1 MIFDVLTIFPEILEG
16 LLSRG
21 VIARARR
28 KGKIN
33 LGIWDLRDFA
43 EGPHSNVDD
52 RPYGGGPGM
61 VMKPEPF
68 FRGVRAIKAGRGG
81 GRVILLS
88 SRGELLDQSR
98 LENLAS
104 EENLILLAGRYEGVD
119 ERVTEI
125 CDDRLSI
132 GDFVLSGGEVPA
144 AALIEGVG
152 RLVDGV
158 LGNERSA
165 PTDSFANGD
174 LLGPPQYTRPRKFEG
189 MEVPEVLLSGDHQKI
204 AQFRRD
210 RARRDTEKLRPDLLG
225 KNQEEEVDTTR

>member
-21 VIARARR
+21 VIAQARK
-28 KGKIN
+28 KGRIN
-33 LGIWDLRDFA
+33 LGLWDLRDFA
-43 EGPHSNVDD
+43 EGPHRNVDD

-68 FRGVRAIKAGRGG
+68 YRGVRTIKTGRGG

-88 SRGELLDQSR
+88 SRGKLIDQSK
-98 LENLAS
+98 LEELAS
-104 EENLILLAGRYEGVD
+104 GENLILLAGRYEGVD

-125 CDDRLSI
+125 CDDRLSL

-144 AALIEGVG
+144 AALVEGVG

-165 PTDSFANGD
+165 ATDSFSNGD
-174 LLGPPQYTRPRKFEG
+174 VLGPPQYTRPREFEG
-189 MEVPEVLLSGDHQKI
+189 MKVPEVLLSGDHERI
-204 AQFRRD
+204 DRFRKEK
-210 RARRDTEKLRPDLLG
+210 ALRDTEKLRPDLL
-225 KNQEEEVDTTR
+225 EEEE

>member
-1 MIFDVLTIFPEILEG
+1 MIFDVLTIFPEIIEG

-21 VIARARR
+21 IIAQARK
-28 KGKIN
+28 KGKIS
-33 LGIWDLRDFA
+33 LGIWDLRDFS
-43 EGPHSNVDD
+43 EDPHRNVDD

-68 FRGVRAIKAGRGG
+68 YRGVRAIKAGRGG
-81 GRVILLS
+81 GRVVLLS
-88 SRGELLDQSR
+88 SRGELMDQSK
-98 LENLAS
+98 LEKLVP
-104 EENLILLAGRYEGVD
+104 EENLILLAGRYEGID
-119 ERVTEI
+119 ERVGEI
-125 CDDRLSI
+125 CDDRLSL

-165 PTDSFANGD
+165 ATDSFSSGD
-174 LLGPPQYTRPRKFEG
+174 VLGPPQYTRPRQFEG

-204 AQFRRD
+204 DQFRKEK
-210 RARRDTEKLRPDLLG
+210 ALKDTERFRPDLL
-225 KNQEEEVDTTR
+225 EEED

>member
-21 VIARARR
+21 VIAQARK

-33 LGIWDLRDFA
+33 LGIWDLRDFTDD
-43 EGPHSNVDD
+43 PHRNVDD

-68 FRGVRAIKAGRGG
+68 FRGVRTIKAGRDG

-88 SRGELLDQSR
+88 SRGESLDQSR
-98 LENLAS
+98 LDELAS
-104 EENLILLAGRYEGVD
+104 EDNLILLAGRYEGVD

-125 CDDRLSI
+125 CDDRLSL

-165 PTDSFANGD
+165 ATDSFSDKNY
-174 LLGPPQYTRPRKFEG
+174 LGPPQYTRPREFEG
-189 MEVPEVLLSGDHQKI
+189 MEVPEVLLSGNHEKI
-204 AQFRRD
+204 DQFRKE
-210 RARRDTEKLRPDLLG
+210 AALRDTARLRPDLL
-225 KNQEEEVDTTR
+225 EEEEED

>member
-1 MIFDVLTIFPEILEG
+1 MIFDVLTIFPDILEG

-21 VIARARR
+21 IIARARK

-33 LGIWDLRDFA
+33 LGIWDLRNFA
-43 EGPHSNVDD
+43 EGPHRNVDD

-68 FRGVRAIKAGRGG
+68 YRGVRAIKAGREG

-88 SRGELLDQSR
+88 SRGELMDQSK
-98 LENLAS
+98 LEELVS
-104 EENLILLAGRYEGVD
+104 EDNLILLAGRYEGVD

-125 CDDRLSI
+125 CDDRLSL
-132 GDFVLSGGEVPA
+132 GNFVLSGGEIPA

-165 PTDSFANGD
+165 PTDSFSNGNV
-174 LLGPPQYTRPRKFEG
+174 LGPPQYTRPREFEG

-204 AQFRRD
+204 DRFRKEK
-210 RARRDTEKLRPDLLG
+210 ALRDTERLRPDLL
-225 KNQEEEVDTTR
+225 EEE

>member
-1 MIFDVLTIFPEILEG
+1 MIFDVLTIFPEIIEG

-21 VIARARR
+21 IIAQARK
-28 KGKIN
+28 KGKIS
-33 LGIWDLRDFA
+33 LGIWDLRDFS
-43 EGPHSNVDD
+43 EDPHRNVDD

-68 FRGVRAIKAGRGG
+68 YRGVRAIKAGRGG
-81 GRVILLS
+81 GRVVLLS
-88 SRGELLDQSR
+88 SRGELMDQSK
-98 LENLAS
+98 LEKLVP

-119 ERVTEI
+119 ERVGEI
-125 CDDRLSI
+125 CDDRLSL

-165 PTDSFANGD
+165 ATDSFSSGD
-174 LLGPPQYTRPRKFEG
+174 VLGPPQYTRPRQFEG

-204 AQFRRD
+204 DQFRKEK
-210 RARRDTEKLRPDLLG
+210 ALKDTERFRPDLL
-225 KNQEEEVDTTR
+225 EEED

>member
-1 MIFDVLTIFPEILEG
+1 MNMIFDVLTIFPEIIES

-21 VIARARR
+21 VIAQARK

-43 EGPHSNVDD
+43 EGPRGDVDD

-68 FRGVRAIKAGRGG
+68 YRGVRTIKAGRGG

-88 SRGELLDQSR
+88 SRGELMDQSK
-98 LENLAS
+98 LEELVS

-125 CDDRLSI
+125 CDDRLSL

-144 AALIEGVG
+144 AALVEGVG
-152 RLVDGV
+152 RLVDDV

-165 PTDSFANGD
+165 ATDSFSSGD
-174 LLGPPQYTRPRKFEG
+174 VLGPPQYTRPREFEG
-189 MEVPEVLLSGDHQKI
+189 MEVPEVLLSGDHERVD
-204 AQFRRD
+204 QFRKEK
-210 RARRDTEKLRPDLLG
+210 ALRDTERLRPDLL
-225 KNQEEEVDTTR
+225 EEEE

>member
-21 VIARARR
+21 VIAQARK

-33 LGIWDLRDFA
+33 LGLWDLRDFA
-43 EGPHSNVDD
+43 EGPHRNVDD

-68 FRGVRAIKAGRGG
+68 YRGVRTIKTGRGG

-88 SRGELLDQSR
+88 SRGKLIDQSK
-98 LENLAS
+98 LEELAS
-104 EENLILLAGRYEGVD
+104 GENLILLAGRYEGVD

-125 CDDRLSI
+125 CDDRLSL

-144 AALIEGVG
+144 AALVEGVG

-165 PTDSFANGD
+165 ATDSFSNGD
-174 LLGPPQYTRPRKFEG
+174 VLGPPQYTRPREFEG
-189 MEVPEVLLSGDHQKI
+189 MKVPEVLLSGDHERI
-204 AQFRRD
+204 DRFRKEK
-210 RARRDTEKLRPDLLG
+210 ALRDTEKLRPDLL
-225 KNQEEEVDTTR
+225 EEEE

>member
-16 LLSRG
+16 LLNRG
-21 VIARARR
+21 VIAQARK
-28 KGKIN
+28 KGRIN
-33 LGIWDLRDFA
+33 LGLWDLRDFA
-43 EGPHSNVDD
+43 EGPHRNVDD

-68 FRGVRAIKAGRGG
+68 YRGVRAIKSGRGG

-88 SRGELLDQSR
+88 SRGKLIDQSK
-98 LENLAS
+98 LEDLVS
-104 EENLILLAGRYEGVD
+104 EDNLILLAGRYEGVD

-125 CDDRLSI
+125 CDDRLSL

-165 PTDSFANGD
+165 ATDSFSNGD
-174 LLGPPQYTRPRKFEG
+174 VLGPPQYTRPREFEG
-189 MEVPEVLLSGDHQKI
+189 MEVPEVLLSGDHEKVDR
-204 AQFRRD
+204 FRKEK
-210 RARRDTEKLRPDLLG
+210 ALRDTEKLRPDLL
-225 KNQEEEVDTTR
+225 EEEE

>member
-1 MIFDVLTIFPEILEG
+1 MIFDVLTIFPEILDS
-16 LLSRG
+16 LTSRG
-21 VIARARR
+21 VIAQARKR
-28 KGKIN
+28 GKIH

-43 EGPHSNVDD
+43 EDPHRNVDD

-68 FRGVRAIKAGRGG
+68 YRGVRAIKAGRGG

-88 SRGELLDQSR
+88 SRGELVDQSK
-98 LENLAS
+98 LEALVD
-104 EENLILLAGRYEGVD
+104 EDNLILLAGRYEGVD

-125 CDDRLSI
+125 CDDRLSL

-144 AALIEGVG
+144 AALVEGVG
-152 RLVDGV
+152 RLVDDV

-165 PTDSFANGD
+165 PTDSFSGD
-174 LLGPPQYTRPRKFEG
+174 NLLGPPQYTRPREFEG

-204 AQFRRD
+204 DRFRNE
-210 RARRDTEKLRPDLLG
+210 RALRTTEELRPDLL
-225 KNQEEEVDTTR
+225 EEEE